1 VPAFENDERQTITDA
16 KGRVGHREHIANS
29 SRYTE
34 AIHTVRPG
42 VWVVTAN
49 GLSNQVFIDAPDG
62 IVAIDTGEC
71 VEEMRAAIAHLRTVS
86 NRQFAAV
93 AYTHF
98 HYVGGT
104 TAVFDAAGHSLPVYA
119 HERVAANRARTSSE
133 VSAAYNRGLVEQF
146 GIALPADGPDGLINV
161 GLGLSFKNPNHAPN
175 TPGWVT
181 PTHTFGS
188 SATLNMAGLRC
199 EVRHAPSDAD
209 DSVTYWFPDLGVAVH
224 NALWPV
230 LFNVFAIRGEEYRDP
245 RVLLASLDHLISLDA
260 EHLVPTHGPV
270 MSGATEIR
278 RRATK
283 YRDSIQFI
291 WDQTVRWTNRGLT
304 GPELAARIQLP
315 AVYADDYITTELY
328 GVLEHHVRQVR
339 SGLFGFFD
347 GDESNLFPL
356 DRREHATRMIRAMG
370 GRETV
375 RATVRD
381 AVDNDTRWA
390 LELASY
396 LAHSDESEQED
407 RDLLAA
413 TLRTVARRTSAANIR
428 NWCLTRARQ
437 HEGTLDMSRHNQHRL
452 SAASLS
458 AGPAAAAVDILRV
471 LLDPDRLGTTE
482 IRITWTFNDGSR
494 RGLHMRNG
502 IACPTDGEIADVD
515 VSCDLSTWSAI
526 LGGKTTIS
534 AALASNAL
542 SIVGDVNTFL
552 AAMACFD
559 VPGLRT

>member
-1 VPAFENDERQTITDA
+1 MPAFENDERQTITDA
-16 KGRVGHREHIANS
+16 KGRVGHRQHIANS
-29 SRYTE
+29 ARYTE

-49 GLSNQVFIDAPDG
+49 GLSNQVFIDAPEG
-62 IVAIDTGEC
+62 IIAIDTGEC

-86 NRQFAAV
+86 TRPFAAV

-104 TAVFDAAGHSLPVYA
+104 TAVFDAAGRTLPVYA

-146 GIALPADGPDGLINV
+146 GTSLPLDGPDGLINV

-175 TPGWVT
+175 TPGYVA
-181 PTHTFGS
+181 PTATFGERAS
-188 SATLNMAGLRC
+188 LSIAGLRC
-199 EVRHAPSDAD
+199 EVQHAPSDAD
-209 DSVTYWFPDLGVAVH
+209 DSVTYWFPTLGVAVH

-245 RVLLASLDHLISLDA
+245 RILLAGLDHLISLNAD
-260 EHLVPTHGPV
+260 HLVPTHGPV
-270 MSGATEIR
+270 ISGAKEIR
-278 RRATK
+278 ERATK

-304 GPELAARIQLP
+304 GPELAAKIRLP
-315 AVYADDYITTELY
+315 DVFGDDYITTELY

-347 GDESNLFPL
+347 GDEANLFPL
-356 DRREHATRMIRAMG
+356 DRHQHSAKMIAAMG
-370 GRETV
+370 GRD
-375 RATVRD
+375 TVRD
-381 AVDNDTRWA
+381 TVRNALDNDTRWA

-396 LAHSDESEQED
+396 LAHSDEAEELD
-407 RDLLAA
+407 RNLLAA
-413 TLRTVARRTSAANIR
+413 ALRTVAQRTTAANIR

-437 HEGTLDMSRHNQHRL
+437 YDGSLDMSRHNQHRL
-452 SAASLS
+452 GAAALA

-471 LLDPDRLGTTE
+471 LVDPDRLGATNLHIAWEFT
-482 IRITWTFNDGSR
+482 DGTR
-494 RGLHMRNG
+494 RGLHLRHG
-502 IACPTDGEIADVD
+502 VACPTNGDGATVT
-515 VSCDLSTWSAI
+515 VTCDLTTWAAI
-526 LGGKTTIS
+526 LGGKST
-534 AALASNAL
+534 L
-542 SIVGDVNTFL
+542 SVAIETRAVSIAGDAGAFR
-552 AAMACFD
+552 AAMDSFD
-559 VPGLRT
+559 VPGLRG

>member
-1 VPAFENDERQTITDA
+1 MPAFERDDSLTVTDSR
-16 KGRVGHREHIANS
+16 GRVGHRDHVANS
-29 SRYTE
+29 SRYVE

-42 VWVVTAN
+42 VWVVVGN

-86 NRQFAAV
+86 DRPFAAV

-104 TAVFDAAGHSLPVYA
+104 TAVFDDAGRALPVHG
-119 HERVAANRARTSSE
+119 HERIAFNRARTSSE

-146 GIALPADGPDGLINV
+146 GTSLPLDGPDGLINV

-175 TPGWVT
+175 TPGYVA
-181 PTHTFGS
+181 PTATFGE
-188 SATLNMAGLRC
+188 SATISLAGLRC

-245 RVLLASLDHLISLDA
+245 RILLAGLDHLISLNA
-260 EHLVPTHGPV
+260 EHLVPTHGAV
-270 MSGATEIR
+270 ISGAAEIR
-278 RRATK
+278 ERATK

-304 GPELAARIQLP
+304 GPQLAAKIRLP
-315 AVYADDYITTELY
+315 DVFADDYVTTELY

-347 GDESNLFPL
+347 GDEANLFPL
-356 DRREHATRMIRAMG
+356 ERHEHSARMIAAMG
-370 GRETV
+370 GR
-375 RATVRD
+375 ATVREAVRN
-381 AVDNDTRWA
+381 AVDADTRWA
-390 LELASY
+390 LELATY
-396 LAHSDESEQED
+396 LAHSDDAEQTD
-407 RDLLAA
+407 RDLLATA
-413 TLRTVARRTSAANIR
+413 LRTVARRTTAANIR

-437 HEGTLDMSRHNQHRL
+437 YDGSHDMSRHNEHRL
-452 SAASLS
+452 SAASLA
-458 AGPAAAAVDILRV
+458 AGDASAAVDVLRV
-471 LLDPDRLGTTE
+471 LLDPDLSGSLDLHIAWIFADGT
-482 IRITWTFNDGSR
+482 R
-494 RGLHMRNG
+494 RGLHLRNG
-502 IACPTDGEIADVD
+502 IACPTTGEDAAVT
-515 VSCDLSTWSAI
+515 VSCELRTWAAV
-526 LGGKTTIS
+526 LGGKSTLSTVIDNDTVTID
-534 AALASNAL
+534 
-542 SIVGDVNTFL
+542 GDADRFR
-552 AAMACFD
+552 AAMSCFD
-559 VPGLRT
+559 VPGLRN

>member
-1 VPAFENDERQTITDA
+1 MPAFENDEHQTITDA
-16 KGRVGHREHIANS
+16 KGRVGHRQHVANS
-29 SRYTE
+29 ARYTE

-49 GLSNQVFIDAPDG
+49 GLSNQVFIDAPEG
-62 IVAIDTGEC
+62 IIAIDTGEC

-86 NRQFAAV
+86 DRPFAAV

-104 TAVFDAAGHSLPVYA
+104 AAVFDAAGRALPVYA

-146 GIALPADGPDGLINV
+146 GTALPLDGPDGLINV

-175 TPGWVT
+175 TPGYVA
-181 PTHTFGS
+181 PTATFGERAS
-188 SATLNMAGLRC
+188 LSIAGLRC
-199 EVRHAPSDAD
+199 EVQLAPSDAD
-209 DSVTYWFPDLGVAVH
+209 DSVTYWFPTLGVAVH

-245 RVLLASLDHLISLDA
+245 RILLAGLDHLISLNAD
-260 EHLVPTHGPV
+260 HLVPTHGPV
-270 MSGATEIR
+270 ISGAEEIR
-278 RRATK
+278 ERATK

-304 GPELAARIQLP
+304 GPELAARIKLP

-347 GDESNLFPL
+347 GDEANLFPL
-356 DRREHATRMIRAMG
+356 NRREHSTKMIHAMG
-370 GRETV
+370 GRDEV
-375 RATVRD
+375 RSAVRN
-381 AVDNDTRWA
+381 AINSDTRWA

-396 LAHSDESEQED
+396 LSYSDEAEQED

-413 TLRTVARRTSAANIR
+413 SLRTVARRTSAANIR

-437 HEGTLDMSRHNQHRL
+437 HEGSLDMSRHNQHRL
-452 SAASLS
+452 STAALS

-471 LLDPDRLGTTE
+471 LLDPDRLGATNLHLA
-482 IRITWTFNDGSR
+482 WAFNDGSR
-494 RGLHMRNG
+494 RGLHLRNG
-502 IACPTDGEIADVD
+502 IACPTDGDDAEVT
-515 VSCDLSTWSAI
+515 VSCDLGSWAAI
-526 LGGKTTIS
+526 LGGKTTLS
-534 AALASNAL
+534 AALARSTL
-542 SIVGDVNTFL
+542 SITGDAETFVT
-552 AAMACFD
+552 AMSFFD
-559 VPGLRT
+559 VPGFHN